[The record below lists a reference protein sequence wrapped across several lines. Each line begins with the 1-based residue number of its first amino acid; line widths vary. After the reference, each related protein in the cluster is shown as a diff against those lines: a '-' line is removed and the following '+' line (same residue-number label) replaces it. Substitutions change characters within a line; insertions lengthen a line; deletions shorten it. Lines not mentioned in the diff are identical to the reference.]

1 MTEEVQSG
9 RRRRSKLWL
18 VPAVLAVVVAII
30 VIPPLVNVNRYKSQ
44 ITNLMSA
51 SLRRPVRLSSVEL
64 RLLPRPGFVL
74 TDLTVEED
82 PAYGVEPVLHA
93 TTVTASIR
101 LLSLWRGRLEI
112 SRVSVDEAS
121 LNLVR
126 TTAGHWNLDSIFRT
140 AAAQSQPDLTKQGKS
155 PPLPYLEATNSRIN
169 IKQGFEKLP
178 FSLLNADLSLW
189 QAEPG
194 DWRVRLRGQPARTD
208 VSLDLGDT
216 GIVQLEAS
224 LRKAP
229 ELRLM
234 PLRLDLEWRQAQ
246 LGQLSK
252 LVLGN
257 DPGWRG
263 ALTGEMHLDGTADSA
278 KVTTRLRAAGVH
290 RAEFAPAAPLDFDA
304 NCNFLY
310 NYSGRNVENLVCDS
324 PLGDGHLRV
333 EGNLPGNASPR
344 LSLELQRIPAQALL
358 DALRTVRNK
367 LGAGLDANGTLS
379 GKLIYDPS
387 APQPIPEKATA
398 SSHRHTAKSHAAK
411 EQAMVHGPFYGNL
424 SLNNLRLSGN
434 TLSQPIQVAKIVL
447 APAPTAQ
454 GQGEALIST
463 IDIPAG
469 GLTPLVITAHIS
481 SSGYQLEIH
490 GPGTPVRIRELAR
503 AGGLPDADALDAIAG
518 DPVNLDLGIEG
529 PWLPAPNASP
539 TVDGV
544 IAPAHIPLPSAYSA
558 VTADRLKG
566 TVTLHNATWKSD
578 ALAAP
583 VQISEATL
591 YLGGPDIH
599 WGSVG
604 FSYGALKGTAALTIP
619 ATCEAPEQCPPIL
632 NIQFPVLDAAEM
644 QSTILGA
651 QQPGTLLSTLIAR
664 LTPTSRP
671 AWPNIEATVKA
682 DSLLLGP
689 VTLRNAVIA
698 LRLTQ
703 TAAEFQS
710 LDAGLLSGEIH
721 AIGKLTNGDKPAYSF
736 EGQFQKLN
744 PSDVCRLFGMQCT
757 GRSFDGSGKIDL
769 SGFTG
774 KDLSASAKGI
784 LHFEMQQGAF
794 SSQDLLPAPPPP
806 VLTRFDHWTGDA
818 EIANGAVTLKENKV
832 QRGSRESAI
841 EATIPFGDPLI
852 VTFGT
857 QKPASLSRR

>member
-1 MTEEVQSG
+1 MTEEVQS
-9 RRRRSKLWL
+9 RQKRRSKLWL

-64 RLLPRPGFVL
+64 RVLPRPGFVL

-82 PAYGVEPVLHA
+82 PSYGVEPVLHA

-101 LLSLWRGRLEI
+101 LLSLWRGHIEI

-140 AAAQSQPDLTKQGKS
+140 AAAQSQPELTRQGKS

-169 IKQGFEKLP
+169 IKKGFEKLP

-189 QAEPG
+189 QEEPG
-194 DWRVRLRGQPARTD
+194 DWRIRLRGQPARTD
-208 VSLDLGDT
+208 VNLDLGDT
-216 GIVQLEAS
+216 GVVQLEAS
-224 LRKAP
+224 LRRAS

-234 PLRLDLEWRQAQ
+234 PLRVDLEWRQAQ

-304 NCNFLY
+304 NCNFQY
-310 NYSGRNVENLVCDS
+310 NYSARNLENLVCDS
-324 PLGDGHLRV
+324 PLGDGRLRL
-333 EGNLPGNASPR
+333 EGDLPGNAPPK

-398 SSHRHTAKSHAAK
+398 SSHRHTAKSHAPK
-411 EQAMVHGPFYGNL
+411 EQAIVHGPFYGNL

-434 TLSQPIQVAKIVL
+434 SLSQPIQVAKIVL
-447 APAPTAQ
+447 EPAPSAA
-454 GQGEALIST
+454 GQNESLIST

-469 GLTPLVITAHIS
+469 GAAPLVITARIS
-481 SSGYQLEIH
+481 SSGYQLGIH
-490 GPGTPVRIRELAR
+490 GPGTPVRVRELAR

-518 DPVNLDLGIEG
+518 DPVTLDLGIEG
-529 PWLPAPNASP
+529 PWLPAPNLSP

-544 IAPAHIPLPSAYSA
+544 VAPPHHPAQSPLGA

-566 TVTLHNATWKSD
+566 TVTLHNATWKSN

-591 YLGGPDIH
+591 YLGGTDIH
-599 WGSVG
+599 WGSVA
-604 FSYGALKGTAALTIP
+604 FSYGALKGTAALTSP
-619 ATCEAPEQCPPIL
+619 ATCEAPEQCPPVL
-632 NIQFPVLDAAEM
+632 NIQFPVLNAAEM

-651 QQPGTLLSTLIAR
+651 QKPGTLLSTLIAR
-664 LTPTSRP
+664 ITPSSKS
-671 AWPNIEATVKA
+671 AWPELEGTVKA
-682 DSLLLGP
+682 DSLILGP
-689 VTLRNAVIA
+689 VTLHNAVIELHLA
-698 LRLTQ
+698 Q
-703 TAAEFQS
+703 TAAEFKS
-710 LDAGLLSGEIH
+710 VDAGLLNGEIH
-721 AIGKLTNGDKPAYSF
+721 ATGKLTNGDQPAYSF
-736 EGQFQKLN
+736 EGQFEKLN
-744 PSDVCRLFGMQCT
+744 PSDVCRLLGTQCT
-757 GRSFDGSGKIDL
+757 GRSFDGTGKIDL

-774 KDLSASAKGI
+774 KDLSASAKGA
-784 LHFEMQQGAF
+784 LHFDLKQGSF
-794 SSQDLLPAPPPP
+794 SGEDVSPTALPPA
-806 VLTRFDHWTGDA
+806 LTRFDHWTGDA
-818 EIANGAVTLKENKV
+818 EIANGAVILKENKV

-841 EATIPFGDPLI
+841 EATIPFGDPLK
-852 VTFGT
+852 VTFGAP
-857 QKPASLSRR
+857 KPSTLSRR

>member
-1 MTEEVQSG
+1 MTEEVQG
-9 RRRRSKLWL
+9 RQRRRSKLWL
-18 VPAVLAVVVAII
+18 VPAALAVVVAII

-82 PAYGVEPVLHA
+82 PSYGVEPVLHA

-101 LLSLWRGRLEI
+101 LLSLWRGRIEV

-126 TTAGHWNLDSIFRT
+126 TTAGRWNLDSIFRT
-140 AAAQSQPDLTKQGKS
+140 AAAQSQPELTKQGKS

-169 IKQGFEKLP
+169 IKKGFEKLP

-189 QAEPG
+189 QEEPG
-194 DWRVRLRGQPARTD
+194 DWRIRLRGQPARTD

-224 LRKAP
+224 MRRAP

-263 ALTGEMHLDGTADSA
+263 ALTAEMHLDGTADSA

-304 NCNFLY
+304 NCNFQY
-310 NYSGRNVENLVCDS
+310 NYSARNLENLVCDS
-324 PLGDGHLRV
+324 PLGDGRLRV
-333 EGNLPGNASPR
+333 EGNLPGNAPPK
-344 LSLELQRIPAQALL
+344 LSLDLQRIPAQALL

-379 GKLIYDPS
+379 GKLTYDPS
-387 APQPIPEKATA
+387 APQPVPAKATA
-398 SSHRHTAKSHAAK
+398 APHRHSANSHSVK
-411 EQAMVHGPFYGNL
+411 ELAIVHGPLYGNI
-424 SLNNLRLSGN
+424 SINNLRLSGN
-434 TLSQPIQVAKIVL
+434 SLSQPIQIAKIML
-447 APAPTAQ
+447 EPSPAAQ
-454 GQGEALIST
+454 GQDESLIST
-463 IDIPAG
+463 IDIPSG
-469 GLTPLVITAHIS
+469 GATPLVITARIS
-481 SSGYQLEIH
+481 SSGYQLGIH
-490 GPGTPVRIRELAR
+490 GLGTPVRVRELAR

-518 DPVNLDLGIEG
+518 DPITLDLGIAG
-529 PWLPAPNASP
+529 PWLPAPNLSP

-544 IAPAHIPLPSAYSA
+544 VAPVHIATSSPPDA
-558 VTADRLKG
+558 VIADRLRG

-591 YLGGPDIH
+591 YLGGTDIH
-599 WGSVG
+599 WGSVA

-651 QQPGTLLSTLIAR
+651 QKPGTLLSTLIAR
-664 LTPTSRP
+664 ITPSSKS
-671 AWPNIEATVKA
+671 AWPELEGTVKA
-682 DSLLLGP
+682 DSLILGP
-689 VTLRNAVIA
+689 VTLHNAVIA
-698 LRLTQ
+698 LRLAQ
-703 TAAEFQS
+703 SAAEFKS
-710 LDAGLLSGEIH
+710 VDAELLNGEIH
-721 AIGKLTNGDKPAYSF
+721 ATGKLTRADKPAYSF

-744 PSDVCRLFGMQCT
+744 PSALCQLLSLQCT
-757 GRSFDGSGKIDL
+757 GGSFDGSGKIDL
-769 SGFTG
+769 SGFTD
-774 KDLSASAKGI
+774 KDLASSAKGI
-784 LHFEMQQGAF
+784 LHFEMRQGAF
-794 SSQDLLPAPPPP
+794 SGSDASAAPVP
-806 VLTRFDHWTGDA
+806 LALMHFDHWTGDA
-818 EIANGAVTLKENKV
+818 EIENGAVTLKENKV
-832 QRGSRESAI
+832 QRGKRESTI
-841 EATIPFGDPLI
+841 QATIPFGDPLN
-852 VTFGT
+852 VAFGT
-857 QKPASLSRR
+857 PKPPSISQR

>member
-1 MTEEVQSG
+1 MTEEVQG
-9 RRRRSKLWL
+9 RQRRRSKLWL
-18 VPAVLAVVVAII
+18 VPAALAVLVAII

-44 ITNLMSA
+44 ITNLMST

-82 PAYGVEPVLHA
+82 PSYGVEPVLHA

-101 LLSLWRGRLEI
+101 LLSLWRGRIEV

-126 TTAGHWNLDSIFRT
+126 TTAGRWNLDSIFRT
-140 AAAQSQPDLTKQGKS
+140 AAAQSQSELTKQGKS

-169 IKQGFEKLP
+169 IKKGFEKLP

-189 QAEPG
+189 QEEPG
-194 DWRVRLRGQPARTD
+194 DWRIRLRGQPARTD

-224 LRKAP
+224 MRRAP

-263 ALTGEMHLDGTADSA
+263 ALTAEMHLDGTADSA

-304 NCNFLY
+304 NCNFQY
-310 NYSGRNVENLVCDS
+310 NYSARNLENLVCDS
-324 PLGDGHLRV
+324 PLGDGRLRV
-333 EGNLPGNASPR
+333 EGNLPGNAPPK
-344 LSLELQRIPAQALL
+344 LSLDLQRIPAQALL

-379 GKLIYDPS
+379 GKLTYDPS
-387 APQPIPEKATA
+387 APQPAPAKATA
-398 SSHRHTAKSHAAK
+398 APHRHPANSHSVK
-411 EQAMVHGPFYGNL
+411 ELAIVHGPLYGNI
-424 SLNNLRLSGN
+424 SINNLRLSGN
-434 TLSQPIQVAKIVL
+434 SLSQPIQIAKIVL
-447 APAPTAQ
+447 EPAPAAQ
-454 GQGEALIST
+454 GQDESLIST
-463 IDIPAG
+463 IDIPSG
-469 GLTPLVITAHIS
+469 GATPLVITARIS
-481 SSGYQLEIH
+481 SSGYQLGIH
-490 GPGTPVRIRELAR
+490 GLGTPVRVRELAR

-518 DPVNLDLGIEG
+518 DPITLDLGIAG
-529 PWLPAPNASP
+529 PWLPAPNLSP
-539 TVDGV
+539 AVDGV
-544 IAPAHIPLPSAYSA
+544 VAPVHIATSSPPDA
-558 VTADRLKG
+558 VIADRLRG

-591 YLGGPDIH
+591 YLGGTDIH
-599 WGSVG
+599 WGSVA

-651 QQPGTLLSTLIAR
+651 QKPGTLLSTLIAR
-664 LTPTSRP
+664 ITPSSKS
-671 AWPNIEATVKA
+671 AWPELEGTVKA
-682 DSLLLGP
+682 DSLILGP
-689 VTLRNAVIA
+689 VTLHNAVIA
-698 LRLTQ
+698 LRLAQ
-703 TAAEFQS
+703 SAAEFKS
-710 LDAGLLSGEIH
+710 VDAELLNGEIH
-721 AIGKLTNGDKPAYSF
+721 ATGKLTRADKPAYSF

-744 PSDVCRLFGMQCT
+744 PSALCQLLSLQCT
-757 GRSFDGSGKIDL
+757 GGSFDGSGKIDL
-769 SGFTG
+769 SGFTD
-774 KDLSASAKGI
+774 KDLASSAKGI
-784 LHFEMQQGAF
+784 LHFEMRQGAF
-794 SSQDLLPAPPPP
+794 SGSDASAAPVPLA
-806 VLTRFDHWTGDA
+806 LTHFDHWTGDA
-818 EIANGAVTLKENKV
+818 EIENGSVTLKENKV
-832 QRGSRESAI
+832 QRGKRESTI
-841 EATIPFGDPLI
+841 QATIPFGDPLN
-852 VTFGT
+852 VAFGT
-857 QKPASLSRR
+857 PKPPSISQR

>member
-1 MTEEVQSG
+1 MTEEVQG
-9 RRRRSKLWL
+9 RQRRRSKLWL
-18 VPAVLAVVVAII
+18 VPAALAVVVAII

-82 PAYGVEPVLHA
+82 PSYGVEPVLHA

-101 LLSLWRGRLEI
+101 LLSLWRGRIEV

-126 TTAGHWNLDSIFRT
+126 TTAGRWNLDSIFRT
-140 AAAQSQPDLTKQGKS
+140 AAAQSQSELTKQGKS

-169 IKQGFEKLP
+169 IKKGFEKLP

-189 QAEPG
+189 QEEPG
-194 DWRVRLRGQPARTD
+194 DWRIRLRGQPARTD

-224 LRKAP
+224 MRRAP

-263 ALTGEMHLDGTADSA
+263 ALTAEMHLDGTADSA

-304 NCNFLY
+304 NCNFQY
-310 NYSGRNVENLVCDS
+310 NYSARNLENLVCDS
-324 PLGDGHLRV
+324 PLGDGRLRV
-333 EGNLPGNASPR
+333 EGNLPGNAPPK
-344 LSLELQRIPAQALL
+344 LSLDLQRIPAQALL

-379 GKLIYDPS
+379 GKLTYDPS
-387 APQPIPEKATA
+387 APQPVPAKATA
-398 SSHRHTAKSHAAK
+398 APHRHSANSHSVK
-411 EQAMVHGPFYGNL
+411 ELAIVHGPLYGNI
-424 SLNNLRLSGN
+424 SINNLRLSGN
-434 TLSQPIQVAKIVL
+434 SLSQPIQIAKIVL
-447 APAPTAQ
+447 EPSPAAQ
-454 GQGEALIST
+454 GQDESLIST
-463 IDIPAG
+463 IDIPSG
-469 GLTPLVITAHIS
+469 GATPLVITARIS
-481 SSGYQLEIH
+481 SSGYQLGIH
-490 GPGTPVRIRELAR
+490 GLGTPVRVRELAR

-518 DPVNLDLGIEG
+518 DPITLDLGIAG
-529 PWLPAPNASP
+529 PWLPAPNLSP

-544 IAPAHIPLPSAYSA
+544 VAPVHIATSSPPDA
-558 VTADRLKG
+558 VIADRLRG

-591 YLGGPDIH
+591 YLGGKDTH
-599 WGSVG
+599 WGSVA

-651 QQPGTLLSTLIAR
+651 QKPGTLLSTLIAR
-664 LTPTSRP
+664 ITPSSKS
-671 AWPNIEATVKA
+671 AWPELEGTVKA
-682 DSLLLGP
+682 DSLILGP
-689 VTLRNAVIA
+689 VTLHNAVIA
-698 LRLTQ
+698 LRLAQ
-703 TAAEFQS
+703 TAAEFKS
-710 LDAGLLSGEIH
+710 VDAELLDGEIH
-721 AIGKLTNGDKPAYSF
+721 ATGKLTRADKPAYSL

-744 PSDVCRLFGMQCT
+744 PSALCQLLSLQCT
-757 GRSFDGSGKIDL
+757 GGSFDGSGKIDL
-769 SGFTG
+769 SGFTD
-774 KDLSASAKGI
+774 KDLASSAKGI
-784 LHFEMQQGAF
+784 LHFEMRQGAF
-794 SSQDLLPAPPPP
+794 SGSDASAAPVP
-806 VLTRFDHWTGDA
+806 LALMHFDHWTGDA
-818 EIANGAVTLKENKV
+818 EIENGAVTLKENKV
-832 QRGSRESAI
+832 QRGKRESTI
-841 EATIPFGDPLI
+841 QATIPFGDPLN
-852 VTFGT
+852 VAFGT
-857 QKPASLSRR
+857 PKPPSISQR